1 MNSKKDRIVEKILCI
16 GDVILDSYSKGNVNR
31 ISPEA
36 PIPILK
42 IESDK
47 FVLGGS
53 GNVARNICTAGGKC
67 HLLSIVGKDN
77 EAEILK
83 KLSREC
89 KGLTFNFVEDS
100 SRFTTKKKRFVSG
113 QQQILR
119 VDQEI
124 TSPINKQIQSKIL
137 TIFKKQIDKFN
148 VVVISDYNKG
158 MLVEKLLKEI
168 IKILKQE
175 RISTI
180 SSLTFNPELTLKKGN
195 YSRVKPNKED
205 KIDIKKAITTL
216 SRLGKYNF
224 SQGAVVRNRK
234 VVAIEGRGGTQKMLK
249 RCKSKKFRNKGVLV
263 KFPKKKQDLRMDLPA
278 IGLKTLT
285 QCKSAGLKG
294 IVLKSKQNVFLER
307 KKCISFA
314 NKNKMFIIAK

>member
-1 MNSKKDRIVEKILCI
+1 MI
-16 GDVILDSYSKGNVNR
+16 GLIFG
-31 ISPEA
+31 ETHF
-36 PIPILK
+36 PIQ
-42 IESDK
+42 
-47 FVLGGS
+47 
-53 GNVARNICTAGGKC
+53 
-67 HLLSIVGKDN
+67 
-77 EAEILK
+77 ILK
-83 KLSREC
+83 KVKKKHLKYLIIDLTNQRFKKDKHSYNVSIGQFGKIIKILKDNKCKKVLFAGKVRKPNFSKLRLDF
-89 KGLTFNFVEDS
+89 KGLYYIPKIIKS
-100 SRFTTKKKRFVSG
+100 S
-113 QQQILR
+113 
-119 VDQEI
+119 
-124 TSPINKQIQSKIL
+124 
-137 TIFKKQIDKFN
+137 
-148 VVVISDYNKG
+148 
-158 MLVEKLLKEI
+158 KLGDAAILKEI

-175 RISTI
+175 KISTV

-195 YSRVKPNKED
+195 FSRVKPNIED
-205 KIDIKKAITTL
+205 EIDIKKAITTL

-263 KFPKKKQDLRMDLPA
+263 KFPKKKQDLRIDLPT

-285 QCKSAGLKG
+285 QCKIAGLKG